1 MHFSLFR
8 MLTLFCKKKWRW
20 PRALG
25 VAVRLPLDFHK
36 AMKWTYAPIIIIITI
51 IIVIIKINSV
61 SLPWMYLRCCTLQ
74 SNFNFVYFCF
84 KKVESNIPL
93 IPRRDKHLVC
103 PHNITPESNNKIT
116 KKVSYSAPQ
125 EMNRKQPKE
134 YAYWFS
140 GLKVFKET
148 CLKIVNEKSLDVTR
162 PHKIIIF
169 TIPLI

>member
-20 PRALG
+20 LRALG

-93 IPRRDKHLVC
+93 ITRRDKHLVC

-116 KKVSYSAPQ
+116 KKVSYSAP
-125 EMNRKQPKE
+125 
-134 YAYWFS
+134 
-140 GLKVFKET
+140 
-148 CLKIVNEKSLDVTR
+148 
-162 PHKIIIF
+162 
-169 TIPLI
+169 